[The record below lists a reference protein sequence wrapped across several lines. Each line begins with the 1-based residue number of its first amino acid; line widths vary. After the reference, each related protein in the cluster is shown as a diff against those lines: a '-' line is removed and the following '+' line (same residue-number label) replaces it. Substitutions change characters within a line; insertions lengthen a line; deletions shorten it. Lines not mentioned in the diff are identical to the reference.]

1 MKYFSDILGFSQEK
15 DSPYETEDCIRYEF
29 KLLDLHHFA
38 NPDTPEA
45 HESLLKSWFYYMQR
59 YILCTKAHDPVDL
72 HPVAKP
78 ETPKANH
85 LAGITKED
93 MKELQDSVKAISKLP
108 LDTRNMGFGT
118 TTTDIALILTLLV
131 EKCSR
136 RERNGKKNV
145 HLRFETTE
153 GDEVS
158 TVGILKPTLRSKE
171 KMRLTERAFDCKFGK
186 EVLDKISERL
196 EVRKY
201 EARRRKQVRVKV
213 ASDTV

>member
-1 MKYFSDILGFSQEK
+1 MKYFRDILRYSQEK

-45 HESLLKSWFYYMQR
+45 HESLLKSWFCYMQR
-59 YILCTKAHDPVDL
+59 YILCTKAHAPADL

-93 MKELQDSVKAISKLP
+93 MKELQDSVKAI
-108 LDTRNMGFGT
+108 M
-118 TTTDIALILTLLV
+118 

-145 HLRFETTE
+145 HLRFETSE
-153 GDEVS
+153 GDEAS

-171 KMRLTERAFDCKFGK
+171 KMRLTERAFDCKFG
-186 EVLDKISERL
+186 EVVLDKISERL